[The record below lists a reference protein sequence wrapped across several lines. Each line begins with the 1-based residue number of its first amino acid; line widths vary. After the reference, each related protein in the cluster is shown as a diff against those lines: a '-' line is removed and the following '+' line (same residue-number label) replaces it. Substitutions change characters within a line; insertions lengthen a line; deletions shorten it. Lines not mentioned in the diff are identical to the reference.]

1 MLASNSPDAMKK
13 VLVIGSGGAG
23 KSTILDKMTVHDA
36 DIAGKTVL
44 VRVDF
49 NVPFRPGTTE
59 ISDDSRIRASLP
71 TIRYLADR
79 QCRVVLCSHL
89 GRPKGAVAEGLRIS
103 PVSERL
109 SQVLGAD
116 VAQAPDCIGPEVEEL
131 VDGLEPGEVAML
143 ENLRFHPGEEGND
156 PVFAR
161 ALAGFAEM
169 YVNDAFGAA
178 HRAHASTEGVTRHLP
193 SVAGLL
199 MTQELRML
207 GGLLKQPAR
216 PFVAVLGGA
225 KVSGKI
231 DALQNLADRVDTMIV
246 GGGMAATFLKTRGLE
261 VGESLVEDDR
271 IPVAQE
277 LLRADDK
284 SDYDMLLPVDVVV
297 AEAFSAEAD
306 HKVVEADQIP
316 PTWRIMDIGPRTAAA
331 YERALERAK
340 TVVWN
345 GPMGVNEWA
354 PFAQGTAR
362 IARAIAALD
371 GATTV
376 VGGGSTA
383 EAVNDLGLDGKM
395 SHVSTGGGASLELLG
410 GRTLPGVAALM
421 DVSAATV

>member
-1 MLASNSPDAMKK
+1 
-13 VLVIGSGGAG
+13 
-23 KSTILDKMTVHDA
+23 MTVRDA
-36 DIAGKTVL
+36 DVAGKTVL

-89 GRPKGAVAEGLRIS
+89 GRPNGMVVEELRMS

-109 SQVLGAD
+109 AQVLGAG
-116 VAQAPDCIGPEVEEL
+116 VAPAPGCVGPEVEEL
-131 VDGLEPGEVAML
+131 VNGLEPGGVAML
-143 ENLRFHPGEEGND
+143 ENLRFYHGEEQND
-156 PVFAR
+156 PEFAR
-161 ALAGFAEM
+161 ALAGLAEM

-178 HRAHASTEGVTRHLP
+178 HRAHASTEGVAKYLP

-207 GGLLKQPAR
+207 GDLLEQPVR

-231 DALQNLADRVDTMIV
+231 GALQNLAGRVDTMII
-246 GGGMAATFLKTRGLE
+246 GGGMAATFLRARGLE
-261 VGESLVEDDR
+261 VGESLVEAEQAS
-271 IPVAQE
+271 VAEE
-277 LLRADDK
+277 LLDADDE
-284 SDYDMLLPVDVVV
+284 SDWDMLLPVDVVV
-297 AEAFSAEAD
+297 AESFSAEAD
-306 HKVVEADQIP
+306 HKVVEAGQTP

-331 YERALERAK
+331 YERALEPAK

-345 GPMGVNEWA
+345 GPIGVNEWA

-376 VGGGSTA
+376 IGGGSTA

-421 DVSAATV
+421 DKSTATV

>member
-1 MLASNSPDAMKK
+1 
-13 VLVIGSGGAG
+13 
-23 KSTILDKMTVHDA
+23 MTVHDA
-36 DIAGKTVL
+36 DVAGKTVL

-71 TIRYLADR
+71 TIRYLAGQ

-89 GRPKGAVAEGLRIS
+89 GRPKGTIVEELRMS
-103 PVSERL
+103 PISERL
-109 SQVLGAD
+109 AQVLGAG
-116 VAQAPDCIGPEVEEL
+116 VAQAPGCVGPEVEEL
-131 VDGLEPGEVAML
+131 VGRLEGGGVAML
-143 ENLRFHPGEEGND
+143 ENLRFYPGEEQND
-156 PVFAR
+156 PEFAK
-161 ALAGFAEM
+161 ALAGLAEM

-178 HRAHASTEGVTRHLP
+178 HRAHASTEGVAKYLP

-207 GGLLKQPAR
+207 GGLLGQPVR

-225 KVSGKI
+225 KVSDKI
-231 DALQNLADRVDTMIV
+231 GALQNLAGRVDTMLI
-246 GGGMAATFLKTRGLE
+246 GGGMAAMFLRARGLD
-261 VGESLVEDDR
+261 VGESLVEEEQAS
-271 IPVAQE
+271 VAEE
-277 LLRADDK
+277 LLDADDE
-284 SDYDMLLPVDVVV
+284 SDWDMLLPVDVVV
-297 AEAFSAEAD
+297 AESFSAEAD
-306 HKVVEADQIP
+306 HKVVDADQIP
-316 PTWRIMDIGPRTAAA
+316 PAWRIMDIGPRTAAA
-331 YERALERAK
+331 YERALEPAK

-376 VGGGSTA
+376 IGGGSTA

-421 DVSAATV
+421 DKSTATV

>member
-1 MLASNSPDAMKK
+1 
-13 VLVIGSGGAG
+13 
-23 KSTILDKMTVHDA
+23 MTVRDA
-36 DIAGKTVL
+36 DVAGKTVL

-89 GRPKGAVAEGLRIS
+89 GRPNGMVVEELRMS

-109 SQVLGAD
+109 AQVLGAG
-116 VAQAPDCIGPEVEEL
+116 VAPAPGCVGPEVEEL
-131 VDGLEPGEVAML
+131 VNGLEPGGVAML
-143 ENLRFHPGEEGND
+143 ENLRFYHGEEQND
-156 PVFAR
+156 PEFAR
-161 ALAGFAEM
+161 ALAGLAEM

-178 HRAHASTEGVTRHLP
+178 HRAHASTEGVAKYLP

-207 GGLLKQPAR
+207 GDLLEQPVR

-231 DALQNLADRVDTMIV
+231 GALQNLAGRVDTMII
-246 GGGMAATFLKTRGLE
+246 GGGMAATFLRARGLE
-261 VGESLVEDDR
+261 VGESLVE
-271 IPVAQE
+271 PEQASVAEE
-277 LLRADDK
+277 LLDADDE
-284 SDYDMLLPVDVVV
+284 SDWDMLLPVDVVV
-297 AEAFSAEAD
+297 AESFSAEAD
-306 HKVVEADQIP
+306 HKVVEAGQIP

-331 YERALERAK
+331 YERALEPAK

-345 GPMGVNEWA
+345 GPIGVNEWA

-376 VGGGSTA
+376 IGGGSTA

-421 DVSAATV
+421 DKSTATV